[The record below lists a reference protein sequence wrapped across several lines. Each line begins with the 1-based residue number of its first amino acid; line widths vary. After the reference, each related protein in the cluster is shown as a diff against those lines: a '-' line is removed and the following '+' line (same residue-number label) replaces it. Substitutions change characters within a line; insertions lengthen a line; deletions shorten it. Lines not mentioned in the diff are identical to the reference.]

1 MADTRSGSLLFYG
14 LVKILPAPV
23 HHWHLTI
30 SNYGSNQVSLLFQWF
45 AGTKM
50 ENNLDFGCIFR
61 SFLLKTIEARSSLAM
76 RTVMSPPSSYQ
87 NASDRRLATAAG
99 KPRALVDAM
108 FQLEK
113 TTYSVGIHVIA
124 HR

>member
-1 MADTRSGSLLFYG
+1 MADARSGSLLFYG

-23 HHWHLTI
+23 HHWHPTI
-30 SNYGSNQVSLLFQWF
+30 SNYGSIQISLLFQQLTVTII
-45 AGTKM
+45 G
-50 ENNLDFGCIFR
+50 NYLDFGYIFR
-61 SFLLKTIEARSSLAM
+61 SFLLKTIEARSLLAM

-87 NASDRRLATAAG
+87 NAPDRCLATAAG

-113 TTYSVGIHVIA
+113 TTHSVGVHVIA